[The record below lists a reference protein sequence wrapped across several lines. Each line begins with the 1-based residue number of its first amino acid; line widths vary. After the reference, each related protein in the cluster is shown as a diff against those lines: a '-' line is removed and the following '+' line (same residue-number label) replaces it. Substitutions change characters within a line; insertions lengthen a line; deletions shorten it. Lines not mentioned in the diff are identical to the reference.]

1 MYGRRLLSTG
11 PHIKRKY
18 GYTKLCSCFSKLTES
33 RLKKLNLRLRFFT
46 KIQDQI
52 KNPDH

>member
-1 MYGRRLLSTG
+1 MYERRLLSTG
-11 PHIKRKY
+11 AHLKRKY

-33 RLKKLNLRLRFFT
+33 FKKLNLRLRFFT